1 MKIVSWKLALIVMS
15 LSVLVV
21 VGAVVAEPPVPP
33 KLSQVMPADDL
44 VQQVDQF
51 VDSTRAS
58 LVDEATYNDKAR
70 AITKEAHTLAV
81 VAQMLA
87 LHDQEHRLKSA
98 APALVVAAQRLA
110 KAKDYAAAK
119 QAFEAVEDAAD
130 GEPTQGGPEVKW
142 EKVAGLGQ
150 LMKQVTI
157 INGRLKRN
165 LRRFDERK
173 NDNLRD
179 AAVLAAI
186 GQAINY
192 DTHEV
197 KDPSQ
202 VDKWYQLC
210 GEMRDAAGDLNS
222 KVRTGDKAG
231 AEAALV
237 NLGKTCESCHL
248 SFQVKATP

>member
-1 MKIVSWKLALIVMS
+1 MAGVG
-15 LSVLVV
+15 
-21 VGAVVAEPPVPP
+21 GAVADPPAPP

-51 VDSTRAS
+51 ITSTRAS
-58 LVDEATYNDKAR
+58 LVDEATYADKAR
-70 AITKEAHTLAV
+70 SITKEAHTLAA
-81 VAQMLA
+81 VALMLA
-87 LHDQEHRLKSA
+87 QHDQDHRLKSA
-98 APALVVAAQRLA
+98 APALLVAAQRLA

-130 GEPTQGGPEVKW
+130 GEPTEAGPAVKW

-150 LMKQVTI
+150 MMKQVTI

-165 LRRFDERK
+165 LRRFEERK
-173 NDNLRD
+173 ADNARD

-186 GQAINY
+186 AQATYY

-222 KVRTGDKAG
+222 KVRASDKSG

-248 SFQVKATP
+248 SFQVKAAP